1 MIYYQAICRSHG
13 WRSRLFVTELGALNA
28 ANNYSSQNPGPHQM
42 AILEVFV
49 PTEALQVRS
58 EQAL

>member
-28 ANNYSSQNPGPHQM
+28 ANNYSNQNPGPHQM

-49 PTEALQVRS
+49 PIEALQVRS